1 MRTHKNA
8 IVCRFVVQLQQAL
21 LKKCSRDTYIWVI
34 KMVSTGSLTQGI
46 VCIVWTQRCQHEDKY
61 MYTRLNEIAPF
72 FVLPTVSRNQPS
84 LLFIYMH
91 VYICMLIRSGLLF
104 CTGHSNLS
112 KYAVPFVNREIFRTN
127 FPSKFC
133 KRHGWEYT
141 RIRGH

>member
-72 FVLPTVSRNQPS
+72 FCPPNCLAKSTITFVYIYACL
-84 LLFIYMH
+84 YMH
-91 VYICMLIRSGLLF
+91 AYPVRFTVLYRPLKFKQICSTF
-104 CTGHSNLS
+104 CQQRNI
-112 KYAVPFVNREIFRTN
+112 PD
-127 FPSKFC
+127 KFS
-133 KRHGWEYT
+133 E
-141 RIRGH
+141 